1 LADRG
6 SAIPFARRAP
16 GYIDF
21 DRAGN
26 AMTADDVKAA
36 IWHDAMAR
44 KFPEASRYPCF
55 PVMRD
60 PPELEGPE

>member
-1 LADRG
+1 
-6 SAIPFARRAP
+6 
-16 GYIDF
+16 
-21 DRAGN
+21 
-26 AMTADDVKAA
+26 MTADDVKAA